1 MANKETSALRPL
13 LNKIYPAGVVMTL
26 VCWLFTLIWGFEL
39 KTLLGFLVGCGYMCL
54 CYEYLARVCER
65 AVRLDKKR
73 GGRAVTAC
81 YMIRFAGLFALCAA
95 GMLTGYLN
103 FAGILLPQFF
113 PKIILTVMQFTKGRN
128 TDSVSADTSAEKAY
142 PLRKDKF
149 R

>member
-13 LNKIYPAGVVMTL
+13 LNKIYPAGGVITA

-39 KTLLGFLVGCGYMCL
+39 RTLLGFLVGYGYMCL

-65 AVRLDKKR
+65 AVRLDRKR

-81 YMIRFAGLFALCAA
+81 YMIRFAGLFLLCAM

-103 FAGILLPQFF
+103 FVGILLPQFS
-113 PKIILTVMQFTKGRN
+113 PKIILMVMQFTRGRN
-128 TDSVSADTSAEKAY
+128 KSGGPVK
-142 PLRKDKF
+142 KG
-149 R
+149 